1 MSVDL
6 THFAPQLIKWQRQH
20 GRHDLPWQKSLEP
33 YPVWLSEI
41 MLQQTQVSTVK
52 AYYERFLSRWPRV
65 QDLASAELDEVM
77 GLWSGLGYYSRARML
92 HRCAQAVVHE
102 HAGAFPQDMAALQK
116 LPGIGPST
124 AAAIASLCF
133 GQAVSIMDGNVRRV
147 LTRLLAFD
155 EDLALSSAQKNLNQH
170 AHALLP
176 QGRWVKSMH
185 QYTQGLMD
193 LGATVCHSRQPD
205 CDQCPV
211 RAICQGHASG
221 LPTAFPRKT
230 RKLVRRSQ
238 AWWLL
243 LLRTPEGAVWLRKR
257 PASGI
262 WAGLYGPPV
271 FDSEA
276 LAMAVIPLDWQ
287 KNTDVHAPFVHVLTH
302 RDLHL
307 HPMWLTVPASTCW
320 GEGQWWSADAWPQL
334 GLAAPL
340 RRLLLG

>member
-52 AYYERFLSRWPRV
+52 AYYERFLSRWPRIE
-65 QDLASAELDEVM
+65 DLAAAELDEVM

-155 EDLALSSAQKNLNQH
+155 EDLAMSSAQKNLNQH
-170 AHALLP
+170 AHAL
-176 QGRWVKSMH
+176 
-185 QYTQGLMD
+185 
-193 LGATVCHSRQPD
+193 
-205 CDQCPV
+205 
-211 RAICQGHASG
+211 
-221 LPTAFPRKT
+221 
-230 RKLVRRSQ
+230 
-238 AWWLL
+238 
-243 LLRTPEGAVWLRKR
+243 
-257 PASGI
+257 
-262 WAGLYGPPV
+262 
-271 FDSEA
+271 
-276 LAMAVIPLDWQ
+276 
-287 KNTDVHAPFVHVLTH
+287 
-302 RDLHL
+302 
-307 HPMWLTVPASTCW
+307 
-320 GEGQWWSADAWPQL
+320 
-334 GLAAPL
+334 
-340 RRLLLG
+340 

>member
-6 THFAPQLIKWQRQH
+6 TTFAPLLIQWQRQH
-20 GRHDLPWQKSLEP
+20 GRHDLPWQKSLQP

-52 AYYERFLSRWPRV
+52 AYFERFLSRWPRV
-65 QDLASAELDEVM
+65 QDLAAAELDEVM

-92 HRCAQAVVHE
+92 HRCAQTVVHE
-102 HAGAFPQDMAALQK
+102 HAGHFPSDMAALQK

-155 EDLALSSAQKNLNQH
+155 EDLALSSAQKNLNHH
-170 AHALLP
+170 AQSLLP
-176 QGRWVKSMH
+176 SGRWVKSMP

-193 LGATVCHSRQPD
+193 LGATVCHSRQPA
-205 CDQCPV
+205 CEQCPM
-211 RAICQGHASG
+211 RAMCQGHASG
-221 LPTAFPRKT
+221 APTAFPRKT

-243 LLRTPEGAVWLRKR
+243 LLRSPEGGVWLRKR
-257 PASGI
+257 PAQGI

-271 FDSEA
+271 FDSED
-276 LAMAVIPLDWQ
+276 LAFQSIPLALHRQ
-287 KNTDVHAPFVHVLTH
+287 VALSTPFVHVLTH

-307 HPMWLTVPASTCW
+307 HPLRLTVPASTTW
-320 GEGQWWSADAWPQL
+320 GEGQWWSADAWPPL
-334 GLAAPL
+334 GLPAPL
-340 RRLLLG
+340 RRLLSE